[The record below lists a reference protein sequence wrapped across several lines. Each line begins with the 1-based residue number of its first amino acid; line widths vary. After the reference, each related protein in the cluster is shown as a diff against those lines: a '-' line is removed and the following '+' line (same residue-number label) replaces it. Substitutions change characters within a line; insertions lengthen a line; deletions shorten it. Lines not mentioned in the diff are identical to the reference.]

1 MTKILMTKTIKRH
14 RAKLLLY
21 VLNFEH
27 LNFDIV
33 SACPGATYPQEAV
46 APVDQV
52 WARDFDIRYSD
63 FDSRYDAPATC

>member
-1 MTKILMTKTIKRH
+1 MLSSSRQAQIRISKFETNSNDQNINDQNIKRH

-33 SACPGATYPQEAV
+33 S
-46 APVDQV
+46 
-52 WARDFDIRYSD
+52 DFDIRYSD